1 MNYRTN
7 VKQLLIGV
15 TVVVLTLVGGSVV
28 FGWTLPVATPP
39 GNTTDPNSIGVFI
52 AKKNPAAGKTDRFL
66 GVNQL
71 NPLEKLHLSDGS
83 LQVGGAMEAVA
94 NRIFSLQAESV
105 TAENASFARGV
116 SVKGELVVN
125 GNTLLNGDV
134 AISGVPP
141 PDISLRVLGMVTKG
155 GGSFEIDHP
164 LDPQNKV
171 LRHSFVESP
180 DMKNIYDGIV
190 LLDENGEAVVEL
202 PDYFEALNRDYRYQ
216 LMAVG
221 APAPGLYVKEKIK
234 SNRFT
239 IAGGAPNG
247 KVSWQVT
254 GIRQDTYA
262 REHPIVVEEE
272 KATPDY
278 LYPELFTKP

>member
-1 MNYRTN
+1 M
-7 VKQLLIGV
+7 VII
-15 TVVVLTLVGGSVV
+15 LTMFVGSIAL
-28 FGWTLPVATPP
+28 GWTLPAANPP

-83 LQVGGAMEAVA
+83 LQVGGVMEAVA

-105 TAENASFARGV
+105 SAENVTFARGV

-125 GNTLLNGDV
+125 GNVLITGSTT
-134 AISGVPP
+134 ISGNLDV
-141 PDISLRVLGMVTKG
+141 RGTVTKG

-164 LDPQNKV
+164 LDPLNKI

-180 DMKNIYDGIV
+180 DMKNIYDGTV
-190 LLDENGEAVVEL
+190 TLDVRGEAVVEL

-216 LMAVG
+216 LMPLG
-221 APAPGLYVKEKIK
+221 MPAPGLYIKEKIK
-234 SNRFT
+234 NNRFT
-239 IAGGAPNG
+239 IAGGAPGG
-247 KVSWQVT
+247 KISWQVT

-262 REHPIVVEEE
+262 REHPIVVEEK
-272 KATPDY
+272 KAAPGY
-278 LYPELFTKP
+278 LYPELYGGK